1 MLIVLKLSYTRY
13 KSSIVNSKS
22 DSFEI
27 PTFERLKKERS
38 WMIVNLSTVWKGFN
52 PVAVFNSRWGRRRR
66 RRHEHRSHRGTNRM
80 EIISAINCFN
90 LPWKFKQRWR
100 TGDSSLSRNLEPRCK
115 SNSGVKVADRERE
128 ETCIKPFRYRLLNG
142 AAFLLI
148 FYVSKGGFDFKRNF
162 KFKRGR
168 EEKKYKWTKTYH
180 GWILRGSDLLR
191 VNY

>member
-1 MLIVLKLSYTRY
+1 MKRAGNLIRWPFLIVESIGGGDGDTSIDRIAEPIGWKLFLR
-13 KSSIVNSKS
+13 SIAS
-22 DSFEI
+22 I
-27 PTFERLKKERS
+27 CRG
-38 WMIVNLSTVWKGFN
+38 NLNG
-52 PVAVFNSRWGRRRR
+52 
-66 RRHEHRSHRGTNRM
+66 E
-80 EIISAINCFN
+80 
-90 LPWKFKQRWR
+90 R

-148 FYVSKGGFDFKRNF
+148 SYISKGGFDFKRNF

-168 EEKKYKWTKTYH
+168 GETKYKWTKTYH